1 MAPALG
7 WTVLALVFLDEVLLV
22 AAAWVAA
29 AERAG
34 WAAGAL
40 AAVAVVAAWWAF
52 ASPNAPYGGRVT
64 RPVTKVL
71 VVLAAC
77 GGLWWTGHEH
87 AAVALLAFS
96 VVVNGLDQLPSVAR
110 LPGAQPMT

>member
-29 AERAG
+29 AAWGG
-34 WAAGAL
+34 WPVGAL
-40 AAVAVVAAWWAF
+40 AAVGVVALWWTF
-52 ASPNAPYGGRVT
+52 ASPKAPYGGSLT
-64 RPVTKVL
+64 RPATKVL

-77 GGLWWTGHEH
+77 GGLWWAGHEY
-87 AAVALLAFS
+87 AAVALFAFS
-96 VVVNGLDQLPSVAR
+96 VVINGLAQIPSVAR
-110 LPGAQPMT
+110 LPGEVAR

>member
-29 AERAG
+29 AAWGG
-34 WAAGAL
+34 WPVGAL
-40 AAVAVVAAWWAF
+40 AAVGVVALWWTF
-52 ASPNAPYGGRVT
+52 ASPKAPYGGPLT

-77 GGLWWTGHEH
+77 GGLWAAGHEG
-87 AAVALLAFS
+87 AALGLLAFS
-96 VVVNGLDQLPSVAR
+96 VVINGLAQIPSVAR
-110 LPGAQPMT
+110 LPGEVAR